1 MLSNTQKERDDLLQ
15 ALAAQRALTLKR
27 EQELAA
33 VRFENRA
40 LRHEQKS
47 FASSFP
53 GTAQLLGALSAN
65 PIRPPCA
72 FSALTVRPRNP
83 LASQPIPSARCQH
96 RKKERRA

>member
-53 GTAQLLGALSAN
+53 GTAQLLGAPVELRS
-65 PIRPPCA
+65 IFGRGTHV
-72 FSALTVRPRNP
+72 SITLP
-83 LASQPIPSARCQH
+83 LAD
-96 RKKERRA
+96 